1 LTAAQT
7 VFDNEQKKEGKATV
21 VTVADLASPL
31 PAGSKYIITGN
42 VVLTSAIELEE
53 EDTSPTP
60 PAPSIPGAILIIA
73 PGAKLTT
80 LGAAS
85 SLVMGADSQLI
96 VKAGGT
102 FELAKGTTSSSNKFE
117 GTIIIES
124 GATSIDRSPGGS
136 PLTGGGKII
145 VFAGATDILNS
156 HALTPTPP
164 PGSSYTYQD
173 IVRVGPASGNN
184 KGQIL
189 QLTSG
194 TFTGVSG
201 SGYILEGDATLVA
214 EHSIAPVATGL
225 KLTSNSTLTI
235 VGGGDLRFTA
245 AATNVLSTSEEDAKI
260 ILRDADS
267 YITTDGHTA
276 PAWMASAAD
285 WGNVYDVDGTTLL
298 SRRLTGPAVL
308 VKGNAANWTK
318 Q

>member
-7 VFDNEQKKEGKATV
+7 VFDNEQKKEGKATE
-21 VTVADLASPL
+21 VTVAAVASPL
-31 PAGSKYIITGN
+31 LKGSKSIITGN

-53 EDTSPTP
+53 EDTGTTPTT
-60 PAPSIPGAILIIA
+60 PGAILTIA
-73 PGAKLTT
+73 PGAKLTI
-80 LGAAS
+80 LGDDDS
-85 SLVMGADSQLI
+85 PVMGDGTQLI

-102 FELAKGTTSSSNKFE
+102 LEYADGITSNTGFA

-124 GATSIDRSPGGS
+124 GATSIDRKPGGS
-136 PLTGGGKII
+136 PLTGGGKTII
-145 VFAGATDILNS
+145 YAGATDIVNS

-164 PGSSYTYQD
+164 LGSPYTYQD

-214 EHSIAPVATGL
+214 EHSISPVTTGL

-235 VGGGDLRFTA
+235 VGGGDLRFEDT
-245 AATNVLSTSEEDAKI
+245 TNVLTNSEEGAKI

-276 PAWMASAAD
+276 PTWMASATD
-285 WGNVYDVDGTTLL
+285 WGNVYGVDGTTLL